1 MLSALLIDDEPLANE
16 RLRRLLKGHASIEVV
31 AVAESVREARAR
43 LEERPLDVIFLDVEM
58 PGGSGL
64 DLLPAVPAGTQV
76 VFVTA
81 HEKYAVEAFAVSA
94 LDYLVKPVDP
104 ERLSAT
110 VRRLEE
116 MTTLRRLKAAHAGGD
131 SSRYDGEEVS
141 EGSGNG
147 ATDAGAAADPATSRG
162 RMLTDMIHLP
172 CEGKKRIG
180 AVMIG
185 DICWI
190 ESLQN
195 YSRVGL
201 RNPGRVALFR
211 RRLLEWEAD
220 LPAGLFA
227 RLGKSLIVQLAA
239 IRETEWKSRDETL
252 ISFGSGLAPLVIGRP
267 AALRLQDLFAG
278 EGPSAI
284 DGS

>member
-1 MLSALLIDDEPLANE
+1 MLSALLIDDETLAIE
-16 RLRRLLKGHASIEVV
+16 RLRRLLKGHAGIEVV

-43 LEERPLDVIFLDVEM
+43 LDERVVDVIFLDVEM

-64 DLLPAVPAGTQV
+64 DLLPAVPAGTHV

-81 HEKYAVEAFAVSA
+81 HEKYAVEAFAASA
-94 LDYLVKPVDP
+94 LDYLVKPVDA
-104 ERLSAT
+104 ERLSET
-110 VRRLEE
+110 VCRLEE
-116 MTTLRRLKAAHAGGD
+116 MTALRRLKAAHAGGD

-141 EGSGNG
+141 EGPGSG
-147 ATDAGAAADPATSRG
+147 ATDAGAAAGPATKRE

-172 CEGKKRIG
+172 REGKKRIG

-185 DICWI
+185 DLCWI

-195 YSRVGL
+195 YTRVGL

-211 RRLLEWEAD
+211 RRLWEWEAD
-220 LPAGLFA
+220 LPAGLFT

-239 IRETEWKSRDETL
+239 IIETEWKSRDETV
-252 ISFGSGLAPLVIGRP
+252 ISFGPGLAPLTIGRP
-267 AALRLQDLFAG
+267 AALRLQNLLAG
-278 EGPSAI
+278 EGPGAI
-284 DGS
+284 EGS

>member
-1 MLSALLIDDEPLANE
+1 MLSALLIDDETLAVE

-43 LEERPLDVIFLDVEM
+43 LDERVVDVIFLDVEM

-81 HEKYAVEAFAVSA
+81 HEKYAVEAFAASA
-94 LDYLVKPVDP
+94 LDYLVKPVDA
-104 ERLSAT
+104 ERLSET
-110 VRRLEE
+110 VGRLEE
-116 MTTLRRLKAAHAGGD
+116 MTMLRRLKAAHAGGD
-131 SSRYDGEEVS
+131 SSLDDGMDAS
-141 EGSGNG
+141 EGSGG
-147 ATDAGAAADPATSRG
+147 RATDAGPVTKRG
-162 RMLTDMIHLP
+162 RMLTDMIYYLP
-172 CEGKKRIG
+172 REGKKRTG

-195 YSRVGL
+195 YTRVGL

-211 RRLLEWEAD
+211 RRLCEWEAD
-220 LPAGLFA
+220 LPVGLFT

-239 IRETEWKSRDETL
+239 IQETQWKSRDETVVT
-252 ISFGSGLAPLVIGRP
+252 FGTRLAPLTIGRS
-267 AALRLQDLFAG
+267 AALRLQNLIAG
-278 EGPSAI
+278 ESPGPI
-284 DGS
+284 EGS

>member
-1 MLSALLIDDEPLANE
+1 MLSALLIDDEMPAIE
-16 RLRRLLKGHASIEVV
+16 RLRTLLKGHAGIEVV
-31 AVAESVREARAR
+31 ATAGSVREARAR
-43 LEERPLDVIFLDVEM
+43 LEERPLDVVFLDVEM
-58 PGGSGL
+58 PGGCGL

-81 HEKYAVEAFAVSA
+81 HEKYAVEAFAASA

-104 ERLSAT
+104 ERLFET

-116 MTTLRRLKAAHAGGD
+116 MTTLRRLKAAHARGD
-131 SSRYDGEEVS
+131 AFPHDGEEDS
-141 EGSGNG
+141 EGSDYG

-172 CEGKKRIG
+172 CEGKKRTG

-195 YSRVGL
+195 YTRVGL
-201 RNPGRVALFR
+201 RNPGRVVLFR
-211 RRLLEWEAD
+211 RRLREWEAD
-220 LPAGLFA
+220 LPSGLFT

-239 IRETEWKSRDETL
+239 IKETEWKSRDETL
-252 ISFGSGLAPLVIGRP
+252 ISFGAGLAPLVLGRP
-267 AALRLQDLFAG
+267 AALRLQDLLAG
-278 EGPSAI
+278 DGPGPTEGS
-284 DGS
+284 